1 MKIIGLTGGIGSGK
15 TSVADLLRSHGL
27 PVVDADQ
34 LARDVVE
41 PGQPALAE
49 LADAFGADILQADG
63 TLNRAELAR
72 RAFADEEHTQLLNAI
87 THPRIMARR
96 DELFDAAL
104 KAGEPAVI
112 YDMPLLVEKG
122 QHADMDL
129 VVVIHVDV
137 EKRIER
143 LVTGR
148 GLDEADVR
156 RRIAA
161 QATDEERLAVADV
174 VIDNNGPREELESQ
188 VQTLVDQV
196 SVLK

>member
-27 PVVDADQ
+27 PVIDADQ

-49 LADAFGADILQADG
+49 LADAFGADILHADG
-63 TLNRAELAR
+63 TLNRGELAA
-72 RAFADEEHTQLLNAI
+72 RAFASEDATQRLNDI
-87 THPRIMARR
+87 THPRIMALR
-96 DELFDAAL
+96 DELIDAARSD
-104 KAGEPAVI
+104 GEPAVI

-122 QHADMDL
+122 QHEDMDL
-129 VVVIHVDV
+129 VVVVHVDV

-143 LVTGR
+143 LVNGR

-174 VIDNNGPREELESQ
+174 VIDNNGLREKLEPQ
-188 VQTLVDQV
+188 VQALVDRI
-196 SVLK
+196 SL

>member
-27 PVVDADQ
+27 PVIDADQ

-49 LADAFGADILQADG
+49 LADAFGADILLADG
-63 TLNRAELAR
+63 TLNRGELAA
-72 RAFADEEHTQLLNAI
+72 RAFASEDATQRLNDI
-87 THPRIMARR
+87 THPRIMALR
-96 DELFDAAL
+96 DELIDAARDD
-104 KAGEPAVI
+104 GEPAVI

-122 QHADMDL
+122 QHEDMDL
-129 VVVIHVDV
+129 VVVVHVDV

-143 LVTGR
+143 LVNGR

-174 VIDNNGPREELESQ
+174 VIDNNGLREKLEPQ
-188 VQTLVDQV
+188 VQALVDQI
-196 SVLK
+196 SL

>member
-27 PVVDADQ
+27 PVIDADQ

-49 LADAFGADILQADG
+49 LADAFGADILLADG
-63 TLNRAELAR
+63 TLNRGELAA
-72 RAFADEEHTQLLNAI
+72 RAFASEDATQRLNDI
-87 THPRIMARR
+87 THPRIMALR
-96 DELFDAAL
+96 DELIDDARDD
-104 KAGEPAVI
+104 GEPAVI

-122 QHADMDL
+122 QHEDMDL
-129 VVVIHVDV
+129 VVVVHVDV

-143 LVTGR
+143 LVNGR

-174 VIDNNGPREELESQ
+174 VIDNNGLREKLEPQ
-188 VQTLVDQV
+188 VQALVDQI
-196 SVLK
+196 SL

>member
-27 PVVDADQ
+27 PVIDADQ

-49 LADAFGADILQADG
+49 LADAFGADILHADG
-63 TLNRAELAR
+63 TLNRGELAA
-72 RAFADEEHTQLLNAI
+72 RAFASADATQRLNDI
-87 THPRIMARR
+87 THPRIMALR
-96 DELFDAAL
+96 DELIDAARED
-104 KAGEPAVI
+104 GEPAVI

-122 QHADMDL
+122 QHEDMDL
-129 VVVIHVDV
+129 VVVVHVDV

-143 LVTGR
+143 LVNGR

-161 QATDEERLAVADV
+161 QATDEKRLAVADV
-174 VIDNNGPREELESQ
+174 VIDNNGLREKLEPQ
-188 VQTLVDQV
+188 VQALVDQI
-196 SVLK
+196 SL

>member
-27 PVVDADQ
+27 PVIDADQ

-49 LADAFGADILQADG
+49 LADAFGADILHADG
-63 TLNRAELAR
+63 TLNRGELAA
-72 RAFADEEHTQLLNAI
+72 RAFASEDATQRLNDI
-87 THPRIMARR
+87 THPRIMALR
-96 DELFDAAL
+96 DELIDDARDD
-104 KAGEPAVI
+104 GEPAVI

-122 QHADMDL
+122 QHEDMDL
-129 VVVIHVDV
+129 VVVVHVDV

-143 LVTGR
+143 LVNGR
-148 GLDEADVR
+148 GLEEADVR

-174 VIDNNGPREELESQ
+174 VIDNNGLREKLEPQ
-188 VQTLVDQV
+188 VQALVDQI
-196 SVLK
+196 SL

>member
-27 PVVDADQ
+27 PVIDADQ

-49 LADAFGADILQADG
+49 LADAFGADILHADG
-63 TLNRAELAR
+63 TLNRGELAA
-72 RAFADEEHTQLLNAI
+72 RAFASEDATQRLNDI
-87 THPRIMARR
+87 THPRIMALR
-96 DELFDAAL
+96 DELIDDARDD
-104 KAGEPAVI
+104 GEPAVI
-112 YDMPLLVEKG
+112 YDMPLLVATG
-122 QHADMDL
+122 QHEDMDL
-129 VVVIHVDV
+129 VVN
-137 EKRIER
+137 
-143 LVTGR
+143 GR

-174 VIDNNGPREELESQ
+174 VIDNNGLREKLEPQ
-188 VQTLVDQV
+188 VQALVDQI
-196 SVLK
+196 SL

>member
-27 PVVDADQ
+27 PVIDADQ

-49 LADAFGADILQADG
+49 LADAFGADVLHADG
-63 TLNRAELAR
+63 TLNRGELAA
-72 RAFADEEHTQLLNAI
+72 RAFASEDATQRLNDI
-87 THPRIMARR
+87 THPRIMALR
-96 DELFDAAL
+96 DELIDDARDD
-104 KAGEPAVI
+104 GEPAVI

-122 QHADMDL
+122 QHEDMDL
-129 VVVIHVDV
+129 VVVVHVDV

-143 LVTGR
+143 LVNGR

-174 VIDNNGPREELESQ
+174 VIDNNGLREKLEPQ
-188 VQTLVDQV
+188 VQALVDQI
-196 SVLK
+196 SL

>member
-34 LARDVVE
+34 IARDVVE
-41 PGQPALAE
+41 PGQPALQD
-49 LADAFGADILQADG
+49 LASAFGADILREDG
-63 TLNRAELAR
+63 SLDRPELAR
-72 RAFADEEHTQLLNAI
+72 RAFADEQHTNLLNSI

-96 DELFDAAL
+96 DELFDVARA
-104 KAGEPAVI
+104 AGEPAVI

-122 QHADMDL
+122 QHRDMDL
-129 VVVIHVDV
+129 VVVVHVDV
-137 EKRIER
+137 DTRVER
-143 LVTGR
+143 LVANR
-148 GLDEADVR
+148 GLDEDDVR

-161 QATDEERLAVADV
+161 QTSDAARLAVADV

-188 VQTLVDQV
+188 VQALADRIR
-196 SVLK
+196 LL

>member
-27 PVVDADQ
+27 PVIDADQ

-49 LADAFGADILQADG
+49 LADAFGADILHADG
-63 TLNRAELAR
+63 TLNRGELAA
-72 RAFADEEHTQLLNAI
+72 RAFASEDATQRLNDI
-87 THPRIMARR
+87 THPRIMALR
-96 DELFDAAL
+96 DELIDDARDD
-104 KAGEPAVI
+104 GEPAVI

-122 QHADMDL
+122 QHEDMDL
-129 VVVIHVDV
+129 VVVVHVDV

-143 LVTGR
+143 LVNGR

-174 VIDNNGPREELESQ
+174 VIDNNGLREKLEPQ
-188 VQTLVDQV
+188 VQALVDRI
-196 SVLK
+196 SL

>member
-49 LADAFGADILQADG
+49 LVDAFGADILHTDG
-63 TLNRAELAR
+63 TLNRGELAA
-72 RAFADEEHTQLLNAI
+72 RAFASEDATQRLNDI
-87 THPRIMARR
+87 THPRIMALR
-96 DELFDAAL
+96 DELIDAARDR
-104 KAGEPAVI
+104 GEPAII

-122 QHADMDL
+122 QHQDMDL
-129 VVVIHVDV
+129 VVVVHVDV

-143 LVTGR
+143 LVNGR

-161 QATDEERLAVADV
+161 QATDNERLAVADV
-174 VIDNNGPREELESQ
+174 VIDNNGLREKLEPQ
-188 VQTLVDQV
+188 VQALVDQI
-196 SVLK
+196 SL

>member
-27 PVVDADQ
+27 PVIDADQ
-34 LARDVVE
+34 IARDIVE
-41 PGQPALAE
+41 PGQPTLRE
-49 LADAFGADILQADG
+49 LADAFGADIIREDG
-63 TLNRAELAR
+63 SLDRPELAR
-72 RAFADEEHTQLLNAI
+72 RAFADKAGTQLLNSI

-96 DELFDAAL
+96 DELFDAARA
-104 KAGEPAVI
+104 AGEPAVI

-122 QHADMDL
+122 QHKDMDL
-129 VVVIHVDV
+129 TVVVHVDV
-137 EKRIER
+137 DTRVDR

-161 QATDEERLAVADV
+161 QTTDAARMAVADV
-174 VIDNNGPREELESQ
+174 IIDNNGPREELEAQ
-188 VQTLVDQV
+188 VQALADRIR
-196 SVLK
+196 LL

>member
-27 PVVDADQ
+27 PVIDADQ

-49 LADAFGADILQADG
+49 LADAFGADILHADG
-63 TLNRAELAR
+63 TLNRGELAA
-72 RAFADEEHTQLLNAI
+72 RAFASEDATQRLNDI
-87 THPRIMARR
+87 THPRIMALR
-96 DELFDAAL
+96 DELIDDARDD
-104 KAGEPAVI
+104 GEPAVI

-122 QHADMDL
+122 QHEDMDL
-129 VVVIHVDV
+129 VVVVHVDV

-143 LVTGR
+143 LVNGR

-174 VIDNNGPREELESQ
+174 VIDNNGLREELEPQ
-188 VQTLVDQV
+188 VQALVDQI
-196 SVLK
+196 SL

>member
-27 PVVDADQ
+27 PVIDADQ

-49 LADAFGADILQADG
+49 LADAFGADILLADG
-63 TLNRAELAR
+63 TLNRGELAA
-72 RAFADEEHTQLLNAI
+72 RAFASEDATQRLNDI
-87 THPRIMARR
+87 THPRIMALR
-96 DELFDAAL
+96 DELIDDARDD
-104 KAGEPAVI
+104 GEPAVI

-122 QHADMDL
+122 QHEDMDL
-129 VVVIHVDV
+129 VVVVHVDV

-143 LVTGR
+143 LVNGR

-174 VIDNNGPREELESQ
+174 VIDNNGLREKLEPQ
-188 VQTLVDQV
+188 VQALVDRI
-196 SVLK
+196 SL

>member
-27 PVVDADQ
+27 PVIDADQ

-49 LADAFGADILQADG
+49 LADAFGADILHADG
-63 TLNRAELAR
+63 TLNRGELAA
-72 RAFADEEHTQLLNAI
+72 RAFASEDATQRLNDI
-87 THPRIMARR
+87 THPRIMALR
-96 DELFDAAL
+96 DELIDAARDD
-104 KAGEPAVI
+104 GEPAVI

-122 QHADMDL
+122 QHEDMDL
-129 VVVIHVDV
+129 VVVVHVDV

-143 LVTGR
+143 LVNGR
-148 GLDEADVR
+148 GLDEGDVR

-174 VIDNNGPREELESQ
+174 IIDNNGPREKLEPQ
-188 VQTLVDQV
+188 VQALVDQI
-196 SVLK
+196 SL

>member
-27 PVVDADQ
+27 PVIDADQ

-49 LADAFGADILQADG
+49 LADAFGDDILAADG
-63 TLNRAELAR
+63 TLNRGELAA
-72 RAFADEEHTQLLNAI
+72 RAFASEEATARLNAI
-87 THPRIMARR
+87 THPRIMALR
-96 DELFDAAL
+96 DELIDDARDD
-104 KAGEPAVI
+104 GEPAVI

-122 QHADMDL
+122 QHEDMDL
-129 VVVIHVDV
+129 VVVVHVDV

-143 LVTGR
+143 LVNGR

-174 VIDNNGPREELESQ
+174 VIDNNGLREKLEPQ
-188 VQTLVDQV
+188 VQALVDQI
-196 SVLK
+196 SL

>member
-27 PVVDADQ
+27 PVIDADQ

-49 LADAFGADILQADG
+49 LADAFGADILHADG
-63 TLNRAELAR
+63 TLNRGELAA
-72 RAFADEEHTQLLNAI
+72 RAFASEDATQRLNDI
-87 THPRIMARR
+87 THPRIMALR
-96 DELFDAAL
+96 DELIDDARDD
-104 KAGEPAVI
+104 GEPAVI

-122 QHADMDL
+122 QHEDMDL
-129 VVVIHVDV
+129 VVVVHVDV

-143 LVTGR
+143 LVNGR

-161 QATDEERLAVADV
+161 QATDEERLAVAEV
-174 VIDNNGPREELESQ
+174 VIDNNGLREKREPQ
-188 VQTLVDQV
+188 VQALVDQI
-196 SVLK
+196 SL

>member
-27 PVVDADQ
+27 PVIDADQ

-49 LADAFGADILQADG
+49 LADAFGADILHADG
-63 TLNRAELAR
+63 TLNRGELAA
-72 RAFADEEHTQLLNAI
+72 RAFASEDATQRLNDI
-87 THPRIMARR
+87 THPRIMALR
-96 DELFDAAL
+96 DELIDAARGD
-104 KAGEPAVI
+104 GEPAVI

-122 QHADMDL
+122 QHEDMDL
-129 VVVIHVDV
+129 VVVVHVDV

-143 LVTGR
+143 LVNGR

-174 VIDNNGPREELESQ
+174 VIDNNGLREKLEPQ
-188 VQTLVDQV
+188 VQALVDQI
-196 SVLK
+196 SL

>member
-27 PVVDADQ
+27 PVIDADQ

-49 LADAFGADILQADG
+49 LADAFGADILHADG
-63 TLNRAELAR
+63 TLNRGELAA
-72 RAFADEEHTQLLNAI
+72 RAFASEDATQRLNDI
-87 THPRIMARR
+87 THPRIMALR
-96 DELFDAAL
+96 DELIDDARDD
-104 KAGEPAVI
+104 GEPAVI
-112 YDMPLLVEKG
+112 YDMPLLVENG
-122 QHADMDL
+122 QHEDMDL
-129 VVVIHVDV
+129 VVVVHVDV

-143 LVTGR
+143 LVNGR

-174 VIDNNGPREELESQ
+174 VIDNNGLREKLEPQ
-188 VQTLVDQV
+188 VQALVDQI
-196 SVLK
+196 SL

>member
-27 PVVDADQ
+27 PVIDADQ

-49 LADAFGADILQADG
+49 LADAFGADILHADG
-63 TLNRAELAR
+63 TLNRGELAA
-72 RAFADEEHTQLLNAI
+72 RAFASEDATQRLNDI
-87 THPRIMARR
+87 THPRIMALR
-96 DELFDAAL
+96 DELIDAARDD
-104 KAGEPAVI
+104 GEPAVI
-112 YDMPLLVEKG
+112 YDMPLLVENG
-122 QHADMDL
+122 QHEDMDL
-129 VVVIHVDV
+129 VVVVHVDV

-143 LVTGR
+143 LVNGR

-174 VIDNNGPREELESQ
+174 IIDNNGLREKLEPQ
-188 VQTLVDQV
+188 VQALVDQI
-196 SVLK
+196 SL

>member
-27 PVVDADQ
+27 PVIDADQ
-34 LARDVVE
+34 IARDIVE
-41 PGQPALAE
+41 PGQPTLRE
-49 LADAFGADILQADG
+49 LADAFGADIIREDG
-63 TLNRAELAR
+63 SLDRPELAR
-72 RAFADEEHTQLLNAI
+72 RAFADKAGTQLLNSI

-96 DELFDAAL
+96 DELFDAARD
-104 KAGEPAVI
+104 AGEPAVI

-122 QHADMDL
+122 QHKDMDL
-129 VVVIHVDV
+129 TVVVHVDV
-137 EKRIER
+137 DTRVDR

-161 QATDEERLAVADV
+161 QTTDAARMAVADV
-174 VIDNNGPREELESQ
+174 IIDNNGLREELEAQ
-188 VQTLVDQV
+188 VQALADRIR
-196 SVLK
+196 LL

>member
-27 PVVDADQ
+27 PVIDADQ

-49 LADAFGADILQADG
+49 LADAFGADILHADG
-63 TLNRAELAR
+63 TLNRGELAA
-72 RAFADEEHTQLLNAI
+72 RAFASEDATQRLNDI
-87 THPRIMARR
+87 THPRIMALR
-96 DELFDAAL
+96 DELIDAARDD
-104 KAGEPAVI
+104 GEPAVI
-112 YDMPLLVEKG
+112 YDMPLLVENG
-122 QHADMDL
+122 QHEDMDL
-129 VVVIHVDV
+129 VVVVHVDV

-143 LVTGR
+143 LVNGR

-174 VIDNNGPREELESQ
+174 VIDNNGLREKLEPQ
-188 VQTLVDQV
+188 VQALVDQI
-196 SVLK
+196 SL

>member
-27 PVVDADQ
+27 PVIDADQ

-49 LADAFGADILQADG
+49 LADAFGADILHADG
-63 TLNRAELAR
+63 TLNRGELAA
-72 RAFADEEHTQLLNAI
+72 RAFASEDATQRLNDI
-87 THPRIMARR
+87 THPRIMALR
-96 DELFDAAL
+96 DELIDDARDD
-104 KAGEPAVI
+104 GEPAVI

-122 QHADMDL
+122 QHEDMDL
-129 VVVIHVDV
+129 VVVVHVDV

-143 LVTGR
+143 LVNGR
-148 GLDEADVR
+148 GLDEGDVR

-174 VIDNNGPREELESQ
+174 VIDNNGLREKLEPQ
-188 VQTLVDQV
+188 VQALVDQI
-196 SVLK
+196 SL

>member
-34 LARDVVE
+34 IARDVVE
-41 PGQPALAE
+41 PGQPALRD
-49 LADAFGADILQADG
+49 LADAFGADIIRADG
-63 TLNRAELAR
+63 TLDRPELAR
-72 RAFADEEHTQLLNAI
+72 RAFADAAGTQLLNSI

-96 DELFDAAL
+96 DELFDVART
-104 KAGEPAVI
+104 AGEPAVI

-122 QHADMDL
+122 QHKEMDL
-129 VVVIHVDV
+129 TVVVHVDV
-137 EKRIER
+137 DKRVAR
-143 LVTGR
+143 LVSGR

-161 QATDEERLAVADV
+161 QTSDAERLAVADV
-174 VIDNNGPREELESQ
+174 IIDNNGPREDLEAQ
-188 VQTLVDQV
+188 VQALADRIR
-196 SVLK
+196 LL

>member
-27 PVVDADQ
+27 PVIDADQ

-49 LADAFGADILQADG
+49 LADAFGADILHADG
-63 TLNRAELAR
+63 TLNRGELAA
-72 RAFADEEHTQLLNAI
+72 RAFASEDATQRLNDI
-87 THPRIMARR
+87 THPRIMALR
-96 DELFDAAL
+96 DELIDDARDD
-104 KAGEPAVI
+104 GEPAVI
-112 YDMPLLVEKG
+112 YDMPLLVENG
-122 QHADMDL
+122 QHEDMDL
-129 VVVIHVDV
+129 VVVVHVDV

-143 LVTGR
+143 LVNGR

-174 VIDNNGPREELESQ
+174 IIDNNGLREKLEPQ
-188 VQTLVDQV
+188 VQALVDQI
-196 SVLK
+196 SL

>member
-27 PVVDADQ
+27 PVIDADQ

-49 LADAFGADILQADG
+49 LADAFGADILHADG
-63 TLNRAELAR
+63 TLNRGELAA
-72 RAFADEEHTQLLNAI
+72 RAFASEDATQRLNDI
-87 THPRIMARR
+87 THPRIMALR
-96 DELFDAAL
+96 DELIDAARDD
-104 KAGEPAVI
+104 GEPAVI

-122 QHADMDL
+122 QHEDMDL
-129 VVVIHVDV
+129 VVVVHVDV

-143 LVTGR
+143 LVNGR

-174 VIDNNGPREELESQ
+174 VIDNNGLREKLEPQ
-188 VQTLVDQV
+188 VQALVDQI
-196 SVLK
+196 SL

>member
-27 PVVDADQ
+27 PVIDAAQ

-49 LADAFGADILQADG
+49 LADAFGADILHADG
-63 TLNRAELAR
+63 TLNRGELAA
-72 RAFADEEHTQLLNAI
+72 RAFASEDATQRLNDI
-87 THPRIMARR
+87 THPRIMALR
-96 DELFDAAL
+96 DELIDDARDD
-104 KAGEPAVI
+104 GEPAVI

-122 QHADMDL
+122 QHEDMDL
-129 VVVIHVDV
+129 VVVVHVDV

-143 LVTGR
+143 LVNGR

-174 VIDNNGPREELESQ
+174 VIDNNGLREKLEPQ
-188 VQTLVDQV
+188 VQALVDQI
-196 SVLK
+196 SL

>member
-27 PVVDADQ
+27 PVIDADQ

-49 LADAFGADILQADG
+49 LADAFGADILHADG
-63 TLNRAELAR
+63 TLNRGELAA
-72 RAFADEEHTQLLNAI
+72 RAFASEDATQRLNDI
-87 THPRIMARR
+87 THPRIMALR
-96 DELFDAAL
+96 DELIDDARDD
-104 KAGEPAVI
+104 GEPAVI

-122 QHADMDL
+122 QHEDMDL
-129 VVVIHVDV
+129 VVVVHVDV

-143 LVTGR
+143 LVNGR

-174 VIDNNGPREELESQ
+174 VIDNNGLREKLEPQ
-188 VQTLVDQV
+188 VQALVDQI
-196 SVLK
+196 SL

>member
-27 PVVDADQ
+27 PVIDADQ

-49 LADAFGADILQADG
+49 LADAFGADILHADG
-63 TLNRAELAR
+63 TLNRGELAA
-72 RAFADEEHTQLLNAI
+72 RAFASEDATQRLNDI
-87 THPRIMARR
+87 THPRIMALR
-96 DELFDAAL
+96 DELIDDARDD
-104 KAGEPAVI
+104 GEPAVI

-122 QHADMDL
+122 QHEDMDL
-129 VVVIHVDV
+129 VVVVHVDV

-143 LVTGR
+143 LVNGR

-174 VIDNNGPREELESQ
+174 IIDNNGPREKLEPQ
-188 VQTLVDQV
+188 VQALVDQI
-196 SVLK
+196 SL

>member
-27 PVVDADQ
+27 LVIDADQ

-49 LADAFGADILQADG
+49 LADAFGADILHADG
-63 TLNRAELAR
+63 TLNRGELAA
-72 RAFADEEHTQLLNAI
+72 RAFASEDATQRLNDI
-87 THPRIMARR
+87 THPRIMALR
-96 DELFDAAL
+96 DELIDAARDD
-104 KAGEPAVI
+104 GEPAVI

-122 QHADMDL
+122 QHKEMDL
-129 VVVIHVDV
+129 TVVVHVDV

-143 LVTGR
+143 LVNGR

-174 VIDNNGPREELESQ
+174 VIDNNGLREKLEPQ
-188 VQTLVDQV
+188 VQALVDQI
-196 SVLK
+196 SL